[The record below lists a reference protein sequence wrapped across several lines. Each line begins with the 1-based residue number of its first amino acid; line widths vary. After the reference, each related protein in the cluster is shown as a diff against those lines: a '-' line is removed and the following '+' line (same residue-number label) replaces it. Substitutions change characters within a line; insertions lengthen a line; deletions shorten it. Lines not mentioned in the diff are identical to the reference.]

1 MKNSFSNKSDQ
12 ELVDI
17 VREGASQSSR
27 AFESLYDRYS
37 DRIFT
42 YCSKVFVGH
51 PDVAQDI
58 FQDTFEKFYEVI
70 KKDRLEITNLSAYLI
85 KVARNLC
92 LNEKH
97 KKSSNEISIEGM
109 EFEFVDRNNDNK
121 ELNEII
127 HLGIESLQDEFK
139 EVLVMKEFMD
149 MSYKDIA
156 EALEIDMS
164 IVRVRIFRA
173 KQKLKK
179 ILEPY
184 LNDFYFTDNKVIG

>member
-1 MKNSFSNKSDQ
+1 MKKSFANKSDQ
-12 ELVDI
+12 ELVDE
-17 VREGASQSSR
+17 VREGGKNSSR
-27 AFESLYDRYS
+27 AFEALYDRYS
-37 DRIFT
+37 DRVFT
-42 YCSKVFVGH
+42 YCSKVFSSH

-70 KKDRLEITNLSAYLI
+70 KKDRIEIKNLSAYLI
-85 KVARNLC
+85 KVARNLSI
-92 LNEKH
+92 NEKS
-97 KKSSNEISIEGM
+97 KKSSNEISIDGM
-109 EFEFVDRNNDNK
+109 DFEFVDRNQENK

-127 HLGIESLQDEFK
+127 HLGIEALPDEFK

-149 MSYKDIA
+149 MSYQEIS

-164 IVRVRIFRA
+164 LIRVRIFRA

-184 LNDFYFTDNKVIG
+184 LNDFYYTDNKVIG

>member
-37 DRIFT
+37 DRVFT

-70 KKDRLEITNLSAYLI
+70 KKDRLQIINLSAYLI
-85 KVARNLC
+85 KVARNLS

-149 MSYKDIA
+149 MSYNDIA

-179 ILEPY
+179 MLEP
-184 LNDFYFTDNKVIG
+184 